1 MIGLKIKEL
10 RKQLGISQ
18 QQLAGKELTRAFI
31 SMVEAGKCSPS
42 PATLRLIAQRL
53 GKTVD
58 YFQGAEEP
66 SDSLSA
72 VLSTL
77 ERAKAE
83 LEEPLPR
90 LVAMEGALREAIS
103 RSHQLDRVELEA
115 AARCLLLRC
124 LSRQE
129 RFEWVLTESEAA
141 ITAAKAAGE
150 QGQLATAYRA
160 VGAAAYT
167 LERFPIARNA
177 YEQAALYYSV
187 HKRFQTERI
196 ETLTALGETLFRL
209 GQLAEA
215 AARYQG
221 ALAECTRATDPER
234 WGRLALGLGFVHQAA
249 GETASAA
256 TWTERAIG
264 ALSEAGSPERVV
276 AKHHLGRILAGQGE
290 WEQAFAIFTECYKL
304 YRDQCALSSQAATL
318 EDLAHYWVH
327 KGDLAQAESLAW
339 RALEMLDSM
348 ESLVVRGRLCR
359 LLGSIAAQRG
369 SRQEASSLFRLSIAL
384 LKSVKAHAE
393 VEFSTR
399 ALHELM
405 TQKPH

>member
-58 YFQGAEEP
+58 YFQGAEQP
-66 SDSLSA
+66 SDSLSTI
-72 VLSTL
+72 LSTL
-77 ERAKAE
+77 ERASAE
-83 LEEPLPR
+83 LDEPLPR
-90 LVAMEGALREAIS
+90 LVAMEGALREAII

-124 LSRQE
+124 LGRQE
-129 RFEWVLTESEAA
+129 RYEWVLTESDAA
-141 ITAAKAAGE
+141 ITTAKAAGE
-150 QGQLATAYRA
+150 QEQLASAYRT

-167 LERFPIARNA
+167 LERFTIAKSSF
-177 YEQAALYYSV
+177 EQAALIYSV
-187 HKRFQTERI
+187 HKRYQRERI

-209 GQLAEA
+209 GQLKEA
-215 AARYQG
+215 ATQYHE
-221 ALAECTRATDPER
+221 ALAECSRTSDPER
-234 WGRLALGLGFVHQAA
+234 WGRLALGLGRVKHAA

-256 TWTERAIG
+256 EWTERAV
-264 ALSEAGSPERVV
+264 EAISGRPEGVV
-276 AKHHLGRILAGQGE
+276 ARHHLGRILAEQGD
-290 WEQAFAIFTECYKL
+290 WERAFAIFTACYKE
-304 YRDQCALSSQAATL
+304 YRAQCALSSQAATL
-318 EDLAHYWVH
+318 EDLALYWIQ
-327 KGDLAQAESLAW
+327 KGDLSQAEALAW

-369 SRQEASSLFRLSIAL
+369 SRQEASSLLRLSIAL

-393 VEFSTR
+393 VELSTR
-399 ALHELM
+399 ALYELM
-405 TQKPH
+405 TQEPH